1 MTPAKQTFDESIY
14 NAQKADYDHACAIEY
29 YPVKGRK
36 LQVRIAVPDRKTKS
50 GVSIKTKNKR
60 YIFKSTFC
68 DSISQAERLNPQS
81 RISYRDEA
89 VFAAYCDLDK
99 LLGIVREPYDPF
111 AELIDKA
118 QRQIR
123 NPNIATPKLDPFMM
137 FFDFLVDDEV
147 ETKDGLGCPSS
158 NDLEQPR

>member
-1 MTPAKQTFDESIY
+1 MASGKQTFDESIY

-29 YPVKGRK
+29 HPVKTRK
-36 LQVRIAVPDRKTKS
+36 LQVRVAVPDRKTSS

-81 RISYRDEA
+81 RISYHDEA
-89 VFAAYCDLDK
+89 VFAAYCYFDE

-118 QRQIR
+118 LRQIR

-147 ETKDGLGCPSS
+147 DVAS
-158 NDLEQPR
+158 RMIAR